1 MHAVAPN
8 GLVLRILYA
17 ESLKCMF
24 KALKRTHDFESVLE
38 STHGLSK
45 WLYRPTRSD
54 ANTGEFYLSINTYEN
69 TLTFLQKS
77 ESELDHFTYTNL
89 NQKYLEAL
97 PPPPPPAKLL

>member
-1 MHAVAPN
+1 MRMWRLHFKLAYRTPISKNAIMRAVAPN

-69 TLTFLQKS
+69 TLTFLQK
-77 ESELDHFTYTNL
+77 
-89 NQKYLEAL
+89 K
-97 PPPPPPAKLL
+97 